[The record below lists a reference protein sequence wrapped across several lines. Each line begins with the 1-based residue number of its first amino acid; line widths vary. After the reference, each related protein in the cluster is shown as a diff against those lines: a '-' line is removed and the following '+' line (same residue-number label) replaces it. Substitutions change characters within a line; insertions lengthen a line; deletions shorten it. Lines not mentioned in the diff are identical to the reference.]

1 MIVCL
6 SLSHLV
12 PHRIDQFMILSF
24 AAEPRRRGMFEP
36 YFWVPAPLGQQ
47 QTHPLLALMMPEPLP
62 SIALIDR
69 AEVIRGRTESSNAAQ
84 EVAAAR
90 ELLLQSNS
98 RSKRSSSD
106 PVWDPSL
113 GVASNIGGIEIT
125 VFEGELIVTVQSFSE
140 PPSTSQPPSRSTSR
154 PPSAIADVNG
164 VEKTFSRSPSI
175 RMRRT
180 GAKGL
185 ERKPS
190 TINRRNSLPSVP
202 SNPEE
207 LIPPQSSSERTLRVR
222 VKAGTLER
230 LVDVLLHGLQGVS
243 FAFSDDNGEMP
254 LRDGKQRDLKVDH
267 SDFSTVWWNSFRSFV
282 TPLVLFE
289 VCTFSSI
296 LFQISDVFAAASPK
310 KISTSQV
317 GVAPDLYQGT
327 HRSSRRSTRVDPE
340 GLRRGRRLG

>member
-1 MIVCL
+1 M
-6 SLSHLV
+6 S
-12 PHRIDQFMILSF
+12 LSF
-24 AAEPRRRGMFEP
+24 ATEPRRRGMFEP
-36 YFWVPAPLGQQ
+36 YFWAPTPTIQQ
-47 QTHPLLALMMPEPLP
+47 AHPLLALMMPEPLP

-69 AEVIRGRTESSNAAQ
+69 AEVVRGRTESSSNGSTAQ

-90 ELLLQSNS
+90 ELLLQPNP

-106 PVWDPSL
+106 PVWDTTF
-113 GVASNIGGIEIT
+113 GVASDMGGIEIT
-125 VFEGELIVTVQSFSE
+125 VFEGELIVTIQPLSE
-140 PPSTSQPPSRSTSR
+140 SSAASQPSSRSTSR
-154 PPSAIADVNG
+154 PPSTVADITG
-164 VEKTFSRSPSI
+164 MDKSFSRSPSI
-175 RMRRT
+175 RMRRA

-207 LIPPQSSSERTLRVR
+207 LMPPQASSERPLRVR

-243 FAFSDDNGEMP
+243 VAFADDNGEMP

-267 SDFSTVWWNSFRSFV
+267 LDFSMVWWNSFRSFV

-289 VCTFSSI
+289 VR
-296 LFQISDVFAAASPK
+296 P
-310 KISTSQV
+310 
-317 GVAPDLYQGT
+317 
-327 HRSSRRSTRVDPE
+327 RS
-340 GLRRGRRLG
+340 

>member
-1 MIVCL
+1 
-6 SLSHLV
+6 
-12 PHRIDQFMILSF
+12 
-24 AAEPRRRGMFEP
+24 MFEP
-36 YFWVPAPLGQQ
+36 YFWVPTPPVQQ

-62 SIALIDR
+62 SIVLIDR
-69 AEVIRGRTESSNAAQ
+69 AEVIRGRTESSSNSNSAQ

-90 ELLLQSNS
+90 ELLLQPES

-106 PVWDPSL
+106 PVWDSAL
-113 GVASNIGGIEIT
+113 GVAGDMGGTEIT
-125 VFEGELIVTVQSFSE
+125 VFEGELIVTIQSFSE
-140 PPSTSQPPSRSTSR
+140 SSSTSQPPSRSASR
-154 PPSAIADVNG
+154 PPSSITDASA

-175 RMRRT
+175 RMRRA

-207 LIPPQSSSERTLRVR
+207 LMSPQPSSERPLRVR
-222 VKAGTLER
+222 VKSGTLER

-243 FAFSDDNGEMP
+243 VAFSDDNGEMP
-254 LRDGKQRDLKVDH
+254 LRDGKHRDLKVDH

-289 VCTFSSI
+289 VCSNVSTLLLVSENPA
-296 LFQISDVFAAASPK
+296 VAAP
-310 KISTSQV
+310 
-317 GVAPDLYQGT
+317 
-327 HRSSRRSTRVDPE
+327 
-340 GLRRGRRLG
+340 

>member
-1 MIVCL
+1 
-6 SLSHLV
+6 
-12 PHRIDQFMILSF
+12 
-24 AAEPRRRGMFEP
+24 MFEP
-36 YFWVPAPLGQQ
+36 YFWAPAPTIQQ
-47 QTHPLLALMMPEPLP
+47 VHPLLALMMPEPLP

-69 AEVIRGRTESSNAAQ
+69 AEVVRGRTESSSNSNTAQ

-90 ELLLQSNS
+90 ELLLQPNP
-98 RSKRSSSD
+98 RSKRASTD
-106 PVWDPSL
+106 PVWDATL
-113 GVASNIGGIEIT
+113 GVTGDIGGIEIT
-125 VFEGELIVTVQSFSE
+125 VFEGELIVTIQPLSE
-140 PPSTSQPPSRSTSR
+140 SSSTSQPSSRATSR
-154 PPSAIADVNG
+154 PPSTVADITG
-164 VEKTFSRSPSI
+164 MDKSFSRSPSI

-207 LIPPQSSSERTLRVR
+207 LMPPQASSERPLRVK

-243 FAFSDDNGEMP
+243 VAFSDDNGEMP

-267 SDFSTVWWNSFRSFV
+267 ADFSTVWWNSFRSFV

-289 VCTFSSI
+289 VHTRSSTLLPVSEVPAI
-296 LFQISDVFAAASPK
+296 AASETL
-310 KISTSQV
+310 STGQIWA
-317 GVAPDLYQGT
+317 APCLHQEL
-327 HRSSRRSTRVDPE
+327 H
-340 GLRRGRRLG
+340 

>member
-1 MIVCL
+1 MTLLTVTSFVL
-6 SLSHLV
+6 
-12 PHRIDQFMILSF
+12 HRIDQFMSLSF
-24 AAEPRRRGMFEP
+24 ATEPRRRGMFEP
-36 YFWVPAPLGQQ
+36 YFWVPATPGQQ
-47 QTHPLLALMMPEPLP
+47 QTHPLLALLMPEPLP

-69 AEVIRGRTESSNAAQ
+69 AELIRGRTESSNNRGAAQ

-90 ELLLQSNS
+90 ELLLQPNP
-98 RSKRSSSD
+98 RSKRSSGD

-113 GVASNIGGIEIT
+113 GVAGDMGGFEIT
-125 VFEGELIVTVQSFSE
+125 VFEGELIVIVQSFPE
-140 PPSTSQPPSRSTSR
+140 PPSASQPSSRSTSR
-154 PPSAIADVNG
+154 PPSSIAEVNG
-164 VEKTFSRSPSI
+164 ADKSFSRSPSI
-175 RMRRT
+175 RMRRA

-190 TINRRNSLPSVP
+190 TVNRRNSLPSVP

-207 LIPPQSSSERTLRVR
+207 LVPSQPSTERPLRVR
-222 VKAGTLER
+222 VKAGTLEK

-254 LRDGKQRDLKVDH
+254 LRDGKHRDLKVDH

-289 VCTFSSI
+289 VCTLTPKPFLVSE
-296 LFQISDVFAAASPK
+296 ASVPATPETL
-310 KISTSQV
+310 STSQI

-327 HRSSRRSTRVDPE
+327 HGSSRSSTGMDPE
-340 GLRRGRRLG
+340 GLRR